1 MLQIPLTMLPLGVCK
16 KTGTHPNRPELVVLK
31 GTGPVPGS
39 HWEPVDTGPIP
50 YSMGGSVH
58 PPTWTKLVIL

>member
-39 HWEPVDTGPIP
+39 LFHGRIRPPAHLDQTGYIIII
-50 YSMGGSVH
+50 Y
-58 PPTWTKLVIL
+58 